1 MEGALTELLRPFWE
15 EPERVWD
22 LIGQGWLWAQ
32 SQRFFRQHSTPMS
45 HYNGIIETNIENAT
59 SAQSR
64 SLAVLKKERSNVG
77 RRDW

>member
-45 HYNGIIETNIENAT
+45 PY
-59 SAQSR
+59 
-64 SLAVLKKERSNVG
+64 
-77 RRDW
+77 